1 MSFMKILK
9 IILFSIL
16 FLAVAAY
23 LVYSFFIMESTN
35 PEEKCAKVVMV
46 IDDGDEVFVDSAK
59 AVEILKEANLYPLG
73 KKMKDIDMQEIEH
86 ELLKNTFIT
95 SVDCYGSNNGM
106 AVGTGALYVKI
117 KQIVPVALV
126 YDAHGEKHYVDPQG
140 NIVETDTLY
149 ARNML
154 VANGEISR
162 SYMVSD
168 IAQFAQ
174 YVKQDPF
181 WDNQIEQVYVEFDK
195 NKERVVTLIPR
206 VGDQKI
212 YLGLMDG
219 YDKKLERLKKFYE
232 RGMPVVGWKKYSVLN
247 LEYDNQVVGII
258 KGQERKDSVVVIPDQ
273 TGQSPDAETTAEQK
287 HTDAAVSEKTEKT
300 SDAAVKPVA
309 KTDEKPKEPVSK
321 NESNNK
327 IENTKPN
334 SEKKN

>member
-1 MSFMKILK
+1 MFSKILK
-9 IILFSIL
+9 IILFTLI

-23 LVYSFFIMESTN
+23 LVYTFFIMEATN
-35 PEEKCAKVVMV
+35 PEEKCTKVVMV
-46 IDDGDEVFVDSAK
+46 IDDDRDVFVDSAK
-59 AVEILKEANLYPLG
+59 VMEILNENYLSPVG
-73 KKMKDIDMQEIEH
+73 KKVQDIDMAEIEH
-86 ELLKNTFIT
+86 TLLKNTFIT
-95 SVDCYGSNNGM
+95 SVDCYASNNGM
-106 AVGTGALYVKI
+106 DVGTAAVYVKI
-117 KQIVPVALV
+117 KQIVPVILV

-140 NIVETDTLY
+140 NVIDTDTLY

-212 YLGLMDG
+212 YLGAMDG
-219 YDKKLERLKKFYE
+219 YDKKLERLRKFYE
-232 RGMPVVGWKKYSVLN
+232 RGLSVVGWKKYSVLN

-258 KGQERKDSVVVIPDQ
+258 KGQEKKDSVVVMPD
-273 TGQSPDAETTAEQK
+273 
-287 HTDAAVSEKTEKT
+287 V
-300 SDAAVKPVA
+300 
-309 KTDEKPKEPVSK
+309 
-321 NESNNK
+321 ESNVAPEQQQPVPEEK
-327 IENTKPN
+327 KPDEVKKPDETKKAENTAKPAKELQPEAPQKSQPKQN
-334 SEKKN
+334 P

>member
-1 MSFMKILK
+1 MFAKILK
-9 IILFSIL
+9 FILFAIL

-23 LVYSFFIMESTN
+23 VVYTFFIMESTN
-35 PEEKCAKVVMV
+35 PEEKCTKVVMV
-46 IDDGDEVFVDSAK
+46 IDDDKDVFVDSAK
-59 AVEILKEANLYPLG
+59 VMEILKENNLSPVG
-73 KKMKDIDMQEIEH
+73 KKMKEIDMKAIEH
-86 ELLKNTFIT
+86 TLLKNTFIT

-106 AVGTGALYVKI
+106 EVGTGALCLKI
-117 KQIVPVALV
+117 KQIVPVVLV

-140 NIVETDTLY
+140 NIIETDTLY

-181 WDNQIEQVYVEFDK
+181 WDNQIEQIYVEFDK

-212 YLGLMDG
+212 YLGLMEG

-232 RGMPVVGWKKYSVLN
+232 RGMPVVGWRKYSVLN

-258 KGQERKDSVVVIPDQ
+258 KGQEKKDSVVVIPD
-273 TGQSPDAETTAEQK
+273 AESK
-287 HTDAAVSEKTEKT
+287 PAA
-300 SDAAVKPVA
+300 
-309 KTDEKPKEPVSK
+309 
-321 NESNNK
+321 
-327 IENTKPN
+327 ENT
-334 SEKKN
+334 SEKKSEETKDPGQAKQQEEKAKQPEQANKPAAEQPAKPVEESQPKQNP